1 MVPQP
6 RLSSMLR
13 ILAAIL
19 FAATYGACSP
29 ALAQTFTVTPTS
41 PGCQFLS
48 APAGTTSALCETFD
62 APAGTGNRSGDLNG
76 TLWGVSRLLGFV
88 NPGQNMYYD
97 VQPTIMQKCGT
108 NVLVQPPSD
117 VAICDGQL
125 VDAVDDQT
133 GVTSL
138 AMYPKQPFD
147 IAGRTGTIAF
157 DVSDDSEGNHATWP
171 ELWYTDQPVPVPF
184 VHEGSLQAVPRNGF
198 GVRFAYTCPANSGP
212 GCGARFACPDI
223 SESVGVVTVDS
234 AVVVNNYVSNDSFD
248 PVGTISV
255 QQVGCVIASTGPG
268 NMNHFELRVSQNEID
283 VYGTDAGT
291 TGPLK
296 KIAVISNMALTLTR
310 GLVWMEDAHYNGD
323 KDGNQREH
331 TFTWDNFAF
340 DGPVLPRD
348 LTFDVLDALTPVGS
362 NYPGLLNL
370 GWPVSPTDSA
380 PLTLTVAGVNNISNA
395 VGGLLTF
402 MFTDINSANLF
413 TPAPFISYRVNNGS
427 WQLAPWPFGP
437 CPVQNGGPAC
447 GTNTIAVPVNL
458 SDVQPG
464 TNTIQF
470 KATDYAAISNV
481 DLILQGAGG
490 GACATNCPVATTTT
504 LASSVNPSI
513 VGNPVTLTA
522 TVAASSGIPSGSV
535 TFSDSGAAL
544 GTATLNSAGTA
555 TLTTSSLA
563 AGTHLLTASFSGAT
577 GFNASQSTTL
587 SEVVNPLIFATTT
600 ALSSSANPSS
610 TGATVTFTATVSSS
624 GGVPTGSVTFSDSG
638 TTLGTVALNASG
650 IATFA
655 TSTLSTGT
663 HTLTASYGGA
673 AKFAASQS
681 ASLSQVVNTTS
692 SIQFDWE
699 DGAVDG
705 WQVDWGKALTIAN
718 STTEAYSGTH
728 SLRIAISATETH
740 SAVDNETSSQLT
752 AFTPGSTATLHVY
765 NSKLTGITVFPFAYN
780 ESWIPSFGTGVQLQT
795 GWNTVIEVIP
805 PTFKSVHGIGVQINS
820 SSSNAGN
827 LYLDAISVI
836 QAATPAVH

>member
-1 MVPQP
+1 
-6 RLSSMLR
+6 
-13 ILAAIL
+13 
-19 FAATYGACSP
+19 
-29 ALAQTFTVTPTS
+29 
-41 PGCQFLS
+41 
-48 APAGTTSALCETFD
+48 
-62 APAGTGNRSGDLNG
+62 
-76 TLWGVSRLLGFV
+76 
-88 NPGQNMYYD
+88 MYYD

-296 KIAVISNMALTLTR
+296 KIAIIGNMALTLTR

-362 NYPGLLNL
+362 SYPGLLNL

-380 PLTLTVAGVNNISNA
+380 PLTLTVTGVNNISNA

-413 TPAPFISYRVNNGS
+413 TPAPFISYRVNNGN

-490 GACATNCPVATTTT
+490 GGCATNCPVATTTT
-504 LASSVNPSI
+504 LTSSANPSI

-522 TVAASSGIPSGSV
+522 TVAASSSIPSGSV

-544 GTATLNSAGTA
+544 GTATLNGTGTA
-555 TLTTSSLA
+555 TFTTSSLA
-563 AGTHLLTASFSGAT
+563 AGTHLLTASFGGTT
-577 GFNASQSTTL
+577 GFNASQSTAL
-587 SEVVNPLIFATTT
+587 SQVVNPLIFSTTT

-624 GGVPTGSVTFSDSG
+624 GGIPTGSVTFSDSG
-638 TTLGTVALNASG
+638 TALGTGTLNASG

-663 HTLTASYGGA
+663 HTITASYGGA
-673 AKFAASQS
+673 ANFSASQS
-681 ASLSQVVNTTS
+681 ASLSQIVNATS

-728 SLRIAISATETH
+728 SLRIAISAAETH
-740 SAVDNETSSQLT
+740 SAVDNETGSQLA
-752 AFTPGSTATLHVY
+752 AFTPGSTVTFHVY
-765 NSKLTGITVFPFAYN
+765 NAKLTGITVFPFFYN
-780 ESWIPSFGTGVQLQT
+780 QSWIPSFGTGVQLQA
-795 GWNTVIEVIP
+795 GWNTVTAVIP
-805 PTFKSVHGIGVQINS
+805 TTFNSVHGIGVQINS

-836 QAATPAVH
+836 PAATPAVH